1 MWSIACI
8 SAILWSLGSG
18 LGPSCC
24 RLANGTCRHACEGAS
39 LLTIATDNVERLR
52 FGNLIAELC
61 PEDQDLLEFW
71 SCINDTLEDIN
82 RGDGWFGRPC
92 CHKPKLKKCQLA
104 CLKAQSLQ
112 DLQPACRQSD
122 EIDFQACLEKQ
133 DLGERCCNGA
143 QTPECYIAC
152 KGVFVDPESRR
163 KEREIKESLD
173 VHCSAQSPVVLDCVR
188 NVTHAKRS
196 QTAHQ
201 KIHCCEH
208 APNDRCRSTCIHVL
222 QTLEIEQEIMEG
234 LLAGGC
240 DAPMLHDKLWQCFLY
255 SSKPKLPVATKTFL
269 PSDGAKIQCCLRA
282 TTIECQRFCLKTY
295 GADWGSYWETFHTK
309 CQYHPAEVDM
319 QNCLA
324 DVDEPCELGC
334 DDLSYCTHFN
344 RRPTELFHSC
354 NARSDKT
361 AEADVRLWSQGLIR
375 LPVMD
380 IPVRNVSTCPPE
392 AWKAVA
398 CTLQLKPCHRHD
410 HASAICKDDCVDIL
424 NRCVDPSRLKE
435 FQTPYT
441 LCEALAPPGEN
452 PPCISLRPYLE
463 MSKLEANVREVTHP
477 CRAHTCNASS
487 ICILKRKCSDKDY
500 PCSKYQCV
508 SGCLVGEASKTIVPR
523 GTFVSIPTL
532 AHDSKCSMVCR
543 CSNTGTL
550 QDCTPQ
556 PCTGTDEPCWLGGR
570 KYPHNTRFTVD
581 CSDCFCDSGKVTCTA
596 GPCSLDD
603 TSRRKG
609 ILARGLPCSCP
620 KDYFAVCGSN
630 GKTYPNAC
638 LARCAGVSPD
648 HFKIGVCFDM
658 DPCASNPCPRNTRC
672 IVNRKVCLVLGYD
685 VCKQYIC
692 VSPNKNCRQE
702 PAETVCDTKHQEHYN
717 LCMLFKRGSS
727 LAHFGN
733 CEQQC
738 QQHGLVCGIDGETYK
753 SECEAKAQRV
763 LVDYRGPCLTV
774 AVQDYPE
781 GVNDRLSYCSKV
793 RCAPLPSKAC
803 TPTMLR
809 GVCCPVC
816 GSALRIGYNEKLAK
830 HAVNAAKTDQ
840 PMTLREILERLRE
853 QVYTSECDLF
863 GYLDLRSNIIV
874 VVVPVTKYPTS
885 LQVMACQKEAQ
896 KLDTLIRARSP
907 RLLSLLSLSVFTT
920 TAEVHEETMSSDTA
934 GRSPGLEVSCLLALF
949 WSMAAVYLTVPL

>member
-1 MWSIACI
+1 MWTIACI
-8 SAILWSLGSG
+8 SAVLWSLGSG

-24 RLANGTCRHACEGAS
+24 RLANGTCKHACEGAS

-61 PEDQDLLEFW
+61 PEDLLEFW

-104 CLKAQSLQ
+104 CLRAQDLQ

-122 EIDFQACLEKQ
+122 EIEFQACLEKQ
-133 DLGERCCNGA
+133 DLGERCCNSA

-152 KGVFVDPESRR
+152 KGVFVDPVSRR

-173 VHCSAQSPVVLDCVR
+173 VLCSAQSPTVLDCVR

-196 QTAHQ
+196 QTAHK

-222 QTLEIEQEIMEG
+222 QSLEIEQDIMEG

-240 DAPMLHDKLWQCFLY
+240 DAPRLHDKLWQCFLY
-255 SSKPKLPVATKTFL
+255 SAKPKLPVTTKTSL

-282 TTIECQRFCLKTY
+282 TTIECQRICLKTY
-295 GADWGSYWETFHTK
+295 GTEWASYWETFHTK
-309 CQYHPAEVDM
+309 CQYNPAEVDM

-334 DDLSYCTHFN
+334 DGLSYCTNFN
-344 RRPTELFHSC
+344 GRPTELFHSC
-354 NARSDKT
+354 NSRSDKT
-361 AEADVRLWSQGLIR
+361 AEADVRLWSRGLIR
-375 LPVMD
+375 LPMMD

-410 HASAICKDDCVDIL
+410 HVSAICKDNCVDIL

-435 FQTPYT
+435 LQTPYT
-441 LCEALAPPGEN
+441 LCESLAPPGED
-452 PPCISLRPYLE
+452 PPCISLKPYLGDVLHVGIL
-463 MSKLEANVREVTHP
+463 SNLAQVIFPVDTYHCRSFFLPDQYFSTSHP
-477 CRAHTCNASS
+477 
-487 ICILKRKCSDKDY
+487 DK
-500 PCSKYQCV
+500 
-508 SGCLVGEASKTIVPR
+508 
-523 GTFVSIPTL
+523 FVSSFPCTFLRVPEQPFLQLCQVLVDEGVI
-532 AHDSKCSMVCR
+532 
-543 CSNTGTL
+543 TL
-550 QDCTPQ
+550 QSGALADP
-556 PCTGTDEPCWLGGR
+556 PVSFGSSGMR
-570 KYPHNTRFTVD
+570 RYPLIINFETVRFQ
-581 CSDCFCDSGKVTCTA
+581 CFCSWFSFRCYTRQACGDDMKSATCGDCIA
-596 GPCSLDD
+596 APSKFL
-603 TSRRKG
+603 SRN
-609 ILARGLPCSCP
+609 IS
-620 KDYFAVCGSN
+620 SS
-630 GKTYPNAC
+630 NAC
-638 LARCAGVSPD
+638 SARCAGLSPD
-648 HFKIGVCFDM
+648 QYKIGVCFDM

-672 IVNRKVCLVLGYD
+672 IVNKKVCLVRGYD

-702 PAETVCDTKHQEHYN
+702 PAETVCDTEHQEYYN
-717 LCMLFKRGSS
+717 LCMLFKKGSA

-733 CEQQC
+733 CERHC

-763 LVDYRGPCLTV
+763 LVDYRGSCLTI
-774 AVQDYPE
+774 AVQDHPE
-781 GVNDRLSYCSKV
+781 ELDGRLSFCRKV
-793 RCAPLPSKAC
+793 RCSPMPSRAC

-816 GSALRIGYNEKLAK
+816 GSALRLGYNEKLAQ
-830 HAVNAAKTDQ
+830 HAVDSAKTDQ

-874 VVVPVTKYPTS
+874 VVVPVTRYPTR
-885 LQVMACQKEAQ
+885 LQVTACQKEAQ
-896 KLDTLIRARSP
+896 KLDTLVRARSP

-920 TAEVHEETMSSDTA
+920 TAEVQEETMASRVA
-934 GRSPGLEVSCLLALF
+934 ARSPSLDVTCLLVLL
-949 WSMAAVYLTVPL
+949 WSLVAMYFTVPL